1 MIASKVKVL
10 IKGQNR
16 TRLINKLKNEN
27 ILIYYLISDNNTTFW
42 IKQKDLKQVKEYA
55 DLFSVELEL
64 VDTSGLENLLKKSYK
79 HLSYIIAVVICLS
92 FLIVSTQFVYNVK
105 VECENDVHSNKVMLL
120 LKENNFN
127 KVVPKNKIDL
137 KAVENL
143 ILSNIEEVSFATCY
157 FEGFSLMVKVV
168 SNETPKQ
175 SEDKKNLYS
184 TTDAIVTRVMVRSGT
199 SEVQVGERVRVGDIL
214 IGGYHIADNTPSDGE
229 ENGDILE
236 VVADGEVYGR
246 VYTHKRFV
254 IPEQNYTYVKT
265 GKSKIK
271 RQIGFNNL
279 AILKAGGSPYE
290 FFELCKTNVKLFGIL
305 PLTITTYEFFE
316 LQRVEISQN
325 TYIENLKNKFENEF
339 IANMNMEA
347 KLLAKNYE
355 IKEIDG
361 MKYLDIFYETEQRL
375 DDGGYNY

>member
-10 IKGQNR
+10 VKGQNR

-27 ILIYYLISDNNTTFW
+27 VLIYYLVSDSNTTFW

-55 DLFSVELEL
+55 DLFSVQLE
-64 VDTSGLENLLKKSYK
+64 VVGTSGLENLLKKSYK

-120 LKENNFN
+120 LKEDNFG

-168 SNETPKQ
+168 SNEKPKQ

-199 SEVQVGERVRVGDIL
+199 SEVQVGERVRAGDVL

-229 ENGDILE
+229 ENGDIIE
-236 VVADGEVYGR
+236 VVADGEIYGR

-305 PLTITTYEFFE
+305 PLTVTTYEYFE

>member
-10 IKGQNR
+10 VKGQNR

-27 ILIYYLISDNNTTFW
+27 VLIYYLVSDSNTTFW

-55 DLFSVELEL
+55 DLFSVQLE
-64 VDTSGLENLLKKSYK
+64 VVGTSGLENLLKKSYK

-120 LKENNFN
+120 LKENNFD

-168 SNETPKQ
+168 SNEKPKQ

-199 SEVQVGERVRVGDIL
+199 SEVQVGERVRAGDVL

-229 ENGDILE
+229 ENGDIIE

-254 IPEQNYTYVKT
+254 IPNQNYTYVKT

-271 RQIGFNNL
+271 REIGFNNL

-290 FFELCKTNVKLFGIL
+290 FFELCKTNIKLFGIL
-305 PLTITTYEFFE
+305 PLTITTYEYFE

-339 IANMNMEA
+339 IANMNLEA

>member
-1 MIASKVKVL
+1 
-10 IKGQNR
+10 
-16 TRLINKLKNEN
+16 
-27 ILIYYLISDNNTTFW
+27 
-42 IKQKDLKQVKEYA
+42 
-55 DLFSVELEL
+55 
-64 VDTSGLENLLKKSYK
+64 
-79 HLSYIIAVVICLS
+79 
-92 FLIVSTQFVYNVK
+92 
-105 VECENDVHSNKVMLL
+105 
-120 LKENNFN
+120 
-127 KVVPKNKIDL
+127 
-137 KAVENL
+137 
-143 ILSNIEEVSFATCY
+143 
-157 FEGFSLMVKVV
+157 MVKDV
-168 SNETPKQ
+168 SNETPKK

-290 FFELCKTNVKLFGIL
+290 FFELCKNV
-305 PLTITTYEFFE
+305 FFA
-316 LQRVEISQN
+316 VV
-325 TYIENLKNKFENEF
+325 Y
-339 IANMNMEA
+339 A
-347 KLLAKNYE
+347 LL
-355 IKEIDG
+355 G
-361 MKYLDIFYETEQRL
+361 LDAII
-375 DDGGYNY
+375 

>member
-10 IKGQNR
+10 VKGQNR

-27 ILIYYLISDNNTTFW
+27 IFIYYLVSDSNTTFW

-55 DLFSVELEL
+55 DLFSVQLE
-64 VDTSGLENLLKKSYK
+64 VVGTSGLENLLKKSYK

-120 LKENNFN
+120 LKENNFD

-168 SNETPKQ
+168 SNEKPKQ

-199 SEVQVGERVRVGDIL
+199 SEVQVGERVRAGDVL

-229 ENGDILE
+229 ENGDIIE

-279 AILKAGGSPYE
+279 AILKAGSSPYE
-290 FFELCKTNVKLFGIL
+290 FFELCKTNIKLFGIL
-305 PLTITTYEFFE
+305 PLTITTYEYFE

>member
-10 IKGQNR
+10 VKGQNR

-127 KVVPKNKIDL
+127 KVVPKSKIDL

-143 ILSNIEEVSFATCY
+143 ILSNIEEVIFANCY
-157 FEGFSLMVKVV
+157 FEGF
-168 SNETPKQ
+168 
-175 SEDKKNLYS
+175 
-184 TTDAIVTRVMVRSGT
+184 
-199 SEVQVGERVRVGDIL
+199 
-214 IGGYHIADNTPSDGE
+214 
-229 ENGDILE
+229 
-236 VVADGEVYGR
+236 
-246 VYTHKRFV
+246 
-254 IPEQNYTYVKT
+254 
-265 GKSKIK
+265 
-271 RQIGFNNL
+271 
-279 AILKAGGSPYE
+279 
-290 FFELCKTNVKLFGIL
+290 
-305 PLTITTYEFFE
+305 
-316 LQRVEISQN
+316 
-325 TYIENLKNKFENEF
+325 
-339 IANMNMEA
+339 
-347 KLLAKNYE
+347 
-355 IKEIDG
+355 
-361 MKYLDIFYETEQRL
+361 
-375 DDGGYNY
+375 

>member
-10 IKGQNR
+10 VKGQNR

-127 KVVPKNKIDL
+127 KVVPKSKIDL

-168 SNETPKQ
+168 SNETPKK